1 MFNKIVAHDTMH
13 YNPPYNHPIENYTK
27 EKKAYYTFLES
38 FEIKISSQKQ
48 VNYIVSWTIQ
58 RINLQNTKRLS
69 LKLIKEHSFMTMNQ
83 DERFCYPDK
92 LNAIPSLRD
101 DPALMERLISEY

>member
-1 MFNKIVAHDTMH
+1 
-13 YNPPYNHPIENYTK
+13 
-27 EKKAYYTFLES
+27 
-38 FEIKISSQKQ
+38 
-48 VNYIVSWTIQ
+48 
-58 RINLQNTKRLS
+58 
-69 LKLIKEHSFMTMNQ
+69 MTMNQ